1 MRSVPV
7 VAVDPDRQLAATFQG
22 CLIDSSIG
30 PLPECGLYEALGLAV
45 GSGSEGSGAPVPDVQ
60 PGTSLVEELGG
71 IAGPIVG
78 HDALHG
84 HAQALI
90 VADGR
95 LEEGD
100 RAAGGLVRHHTDEA
114 DPGMV
119 INGDMQIF
127 PPRSRGVERSR
138 VPPGHPMSGL
148 RKAP

>member
-22 CLIDSSIG
+22 CLIDSCIG

-60 PGTSLVEELGG
+60 PGTSLAEELGG

-78 HDALHG
+78 HDALHS

-100 RAAGGLVRHHTDEA
+100 RATGGLVRHHTDDA
-114 DPGMV
+114 DPGMDNNLSAV
-119 INGDMQIF
+119 
-127 PPRSRGVERSR
+127 
-138 VPPGHPMSGL
+138 HT
-148 RKAP
+148 